1 MPFDATFVLRLY
13 ANFRLAALA
22 AEDPA
27 ATQARQLL
35 HLVRRA
41 RNTRFGRDHGFAAIR
56 SVADY
61 QARVPLRRHAD
72 FWSEYWAAGWPVLED
87 ATWPGRIPYFAF
99 TSGTTSGT
107 SKFVPVSGAM
117 VAANRRAALDVLA
130 HHLASVPRGR
140 VLAGP
145 TLMLGGS
152 TDLETLA
159 DGVRK
164 GDLSG
169 IAAREVPVWA
179 RPWSLPS
186 AETAL
191 DPDWDRKLDRLARL
205 APGRDI
211 RAITGTPGWV
221 LAFLDRLGRPALEAF
236 PHLELYVHGGVNF
249 APYRSRFAE
258 VLAGVA
264 TREVYPASEGFVA
277 VADRGPGEGLR
288 LVADNGL
295 FFEFVPV
302 EDLDRPGPAR
312 HWMGN
317 VQAGVDYALVLTSC
331 AGLWSYVVG
340 DTVRLVDTRPPRLLV
355 TGRVGWMLNAF
366 GEHLSGEQLDD
377 AVVAAAAGAAVTDYA
392 AGSAFADG
400 HRGRLVMVVEFAGQP
415 PTDFAGR
422 LDQALAAG
430 SLDYGERRA
439 GEVGMVAPSVLV
451 VAPGFFAGWMRARG
465 RLGGQNKVPRVI
477 TDDAVLTELVGRARE
492 AGWGMATA
500 EAVRSP
506 SAPARARAPRR
517 PGR

>member
-1 MPFDATFVLRLY
+1 MPFDATFLMRLY

-27 ATQARQLL
+27 TTQARQLL
-35 HLVRRA
+35 DLVRRA
-41 RNTRFGRDHGFAAIR
+41 RGTRFGRDHGFTSIR

-72 FWSEYWAAGWPVLED
+72 LWSEYWAAAWPVLED

-99 TSGTTSGT
+99 TSGTTSGA
-107 SKFVPVSGAM
+107 SKLIPVSGAM
-117 VAANRRAALDVLA
+117 VSANRRAALDVLA
-130 HHLASVPRGR
+130 HHLAAAPRGR

-152 TDLETLA
+152 TVLEQLA
-159 DGVRK
+159 GGVWK

-169 IAAREVPVWA
+169 IAAREVPAWA
-179 RPWSLPS
+179 RPWSFPP
-186 AETAL
+186 AEAAL

-221 LAFLDRLGRPALEAF
+221 LAFLERLGRPAREAF

-258 VLAGVA
+258 LLAGVA

-277 VADRGPGEGLR
+277 IADRGPGDGLR

-302 EDLDRPGPAR
+302 DELDRPAPSR
-312 HWMGN
+312 YWTGN
-317 VQAGVDYALVLTSC
+317 VRAGVDYALVLTSC

-340 DTVRLVDTRPPRLLV
+340 DTVRLVDTRPLRLRV

-377 AVVAAAAGAAVTDYA
+377 AVVTAAAGAPVTDYA
-392 AGSAFADG
+392 AGAAFADD
-400 HRGRLVMVVEFAGQP
+400 HRGRLVVVVEFAGP
-415 PTDFAGR
+415 LPSDFAGR
-422 LDQALAAG
+422 LDRALAAG
-430 SLDYGERRA
+430 SLDYAERRA
-439 GEVGMVAPSVLV
+439 GAVGMAPPWVLCV
-451 VAPGFFAGWMRARG
+451 GPGFFAEWMRARG
-465 RLGGQNKVPRVI
+465 RLGGQNKVPRVV
-477 TDDAVLTELVGRARE
+477 TDDAVLADLVGRARQDRALPVRE
-492 AGWGMATA
+492 A
-500 EAVRSP
+500 
-506 SAPARARAPRR
+506 
-517 PGR
+517 